1 VMQEGRNI
9 DNMLD
14 LAFLSPADFKFQY
27 SNKFGVDP
35 KDPKKRKSLDKIW
48 LESPKRRE
56 YKGIVFEPTGGDK
69 TAEQL
74 KPYYNLWRGLST
86 KPRKGDWRYFEDH
99 IYNVIA
105 GGNDTIGEW
114 IVAWLARLV
123 QTPGG
128 ERPGTCIVLKGGQ
141 GTGKGV
147 FVNTVGRIFGE
158 HFMPVSHASQVA
170 GRFNSHLTN
179 KILVFIDEGFW
190 AGDKKAEGVLKSLI
204 TEPTLAIEQKGVD
217 IIQIKNNVN
226 IIIASNND
234 WIVPANLAE
243 RRFCVLDVSEK
254 KQADKTYFNK
264 IMQQMYKQGGI
275 QAMLYDLLKMD
286 ISHID
291 LSRFEAT
298 SGLYEQ
304 KIHSMTT
311 EMKYWHERLID
322 GEMLAYSDQDYSE
335 FDEYKNPDWGQIDCV
350 KIYQDYQIY
359 SDKLKEKY
367 PLSPTQF
374 GIFLHKICPGVKKSR
389 HGIGKRKM
397 FYRFPDL
404 DSCRKLF
411 EKQIKQDIDWEDLTD
426 DDEDLF

>member
-1 VMQEGRNI
+1 M
-9 DNMLD
+9 
-14 LAFLSPADFKFQY
+14 
-27 SNKFGVDP
+27 
-35 KDPKKRKSLDKIW
+35 
-48 LESPKRRE
+48 
-56 YKGIVFEPTGGDK
+56 
-69 TAEQL
+69 
-74 KPYYNLWRGLST
+74 
-86 KPRKGDWRYFEDH
+86 
-99 IYNVIA
+99 
-105 GGNDTIGEW
+105 
-114 IVAWLARLV
+114 
-123 QTPGG
+123 
-128 ERPGTCIVLKGGQ
+128 
-141 GTGKGV
+141 
-147 FVNTVGRIFGE
+147 
-158 HFMPVSHASQVA
+158 
-170 GRFNSHLTN
+170 
-179 KILVFIDEGFW
+179 
-190 AGDKKAEGVLKSLI
+190 
-204 TEPTLAIEQKGVD
+204 
-217 IIQIKNNVN
+217 
-226 IIIASNND
+226 
-234 WIVPANLAE
+234 
-243 RRFCVLDVSEK
+243 LDVSEK